1 MQDSEAAST
10 NYLGKKLAR
19 NFQSK
24 ALKHMYEGVSWPI
37 KITLW
42 RQSGLLKT
50 HFFQE
55 HFSKIVEEIVETI
68 NTISRKENFRASVM
82 NDLFK
87 KQK

>member
-1 MQDSEAAST
+1 
-10 NYLGKKLAR
+10 
-19 NFQSK
+19 
-24 ALKHMYEGVSWPI
+24 MYEGVSWPI

-68 NTISRKENFRASVM
+68 NTISKKENFRASVM
-82 NDLFK
+82 ND
-87 KQK
+87 